1 MLSLEE
7 FVEINGEK
15 IYFFVQRKRIKNLN
29 LKVNVDKTV
38 TLSIPM
44 RLSMDVAKDFVRKKS
59 GWIKK
64 QQNFYERVLKEKE
77 NLKFENDETVHL
89 HGKKYKLEIIKNT
102 VNGVNV
108 KDDTIEIY
116 VKEKY
121 ADNAEYISRVYD
133 KWLREYALEVFEK
146 VVIEYQ
152 KILKDY
158 GVKMPKI
165 EVRKTK
171 AIWGS
176 CMPMK
181 NKVTF
186 NLNLIK
192 TPMECIEYVVLHELS
207 HFKFQNHSK
216 NFYNFIAMFMPDW
229 KERKRILDKEYIGIG
244 RK

>member
-29 LKVNVDKTV
+29 LKVNADKTV

-77 NLKFENDETVHL
+77 NLKFENDETVYL

-121 ADNAEYISRVYD
+121 SDNAEYISRVYD

-171 AIWGS
+171 SIWGS

-192 TPMECIEYVVLHELS
+192 KH
-207 HFKFQNHSK
+207 QQK
-216 NFYNFIAMFMPDW
+216 NSQ
-229 KERKRILDKEYIGIG
+229 
-244 RK
+244 

>member
-77 NLKFENDETVHL
+77 NLKFENDETVYL

-146 VVIEYQ
+146 VVIVLSVEG
-152 KILKDY
+152 K
-158 GVKMPKI
+158 
-165 EVRKTK
+165 
-171 AIWGS
+171 
-176 CMPMK
+176 
-181 NKVTF
+181 
-186 NLNLIK
+186 LI
-192 TPMECIEYVVLHELS
+192 TNV
-207 HFKFQNHSK
+207 F
-216 NFYNFIAMFMPDW
+216 
-229 KERKRILDKEYIGIG
+229 
-244 RK
+244 

>member
-1 MLSLEE
+1 MEE

-77 NLKFENDETVHL
+77 NLKFENDETMYL
-89 HGKKYKLEIIKNT
+89 LGKKYKLEIIKNT
-102 VNGVNV
+102 ANGVNV

-133 KWLREYALEVFEK
+133 K
-146 VVIEYQ
+146 
-152 KILKDY
+152 
-158 GVKMPKI
+158 
-165 EVRKTK
+165 
-171 AIWGS
+171 
-176 CMPMK
+176 
-181 NKVTF
+181 
-186 NLNLIK
+186 
-192 TPMECIEYVVLHELS
+192 
-207 HFKFQNHSK
+207 
-216 NFYNFIAMFMPDW
+216 
-229 KERKRILDKEYIGIG
+229 
-244 RK
+244 